1 MTTKEWLM
9 RGWEINTEINTLL
22 EEKEKAFAQACSV
35 TVPTD
40 RERVTTTRR
49 NTSEE
54 KFVRYSNEDYEKEID
69 RRIDELY
76 QIKLEILSAIGAVN
90 DSTLRKLLV
99 KRYLQFKTW
108 EQIAVEM
115 SYSWRQIVRLHG
127 KALQKI
133 KMS

>member
-1 MTTKEWLM
+1 MTAKEWLM

-22 EEKEKAFAQACSV
+22 EEKEKAFSQACSV
-35 TVPTD
+35 TAPTD
-40 RERVTTTRR
+40 RERVTTMRR

-76 QIKLEILSAIGAVN
+76 QIKLEILSAIGTVN

-115 SYSWRQIVRLHG
+115 NYSYMHVTRLHG
-127 KALQKI
+127 KALQEV
-133 KMS
+133 KML

>member
-1 MTTKEWLM
+1 MTTKKWLM
-9 RGWEINTEINTLL
+9 RGWEINKEINTLL
-22 EEKEKAFAQACSV
+22 EEKERAFALACSM
-35 TVPTD
+35 TAPTD
-40 RERVTTTRR
+40 HERVTTTRS
-49 NTSEE
+49 NTSED
-54 KFVRYSNEDYEKEID
+54 KFVRYADYEKEID

-76 QIKLEILSAIGAVN
+76 QIKLEILSAIELVN
-90 DSTLRKLLV
+90 DSTLRKLLI

-115 SYSWRQIVRLHG
+115 NYSWRQIVRLHG

>member
-1 MTTKEWLM
+1 MTAKEWLM

-22 EEKEKAFAQACSV
+22 EEKEKAFSQACSV
-35 TVPTD
+35 TAPTD

-76 QIKLEILSAIGAVN
+76 QIKLEILSAIGTVN

-115 SYSWRQIVRLHG
+115 NYSYMHVTRLHG
-127 KALQKI
+127 KALQEV
-133 KMS
+133 KML

>member
-9 RGWEINTEINTLL
+9 RGWEINEEINTLL
-22 EEKEKAFAQACSV
+22 DEKEEAFSRACSV
-35 TVPTD
+35 TAPTD
-40 RERVTTTRR
+40 PERVTTTRR
-49 NTSEE
+49 NTSED
-54 KFVRYSNEDYEKEID
+54 KFIKYSEYEYEKEID

-76 QIKLEILSAIGAVN
+76 RVKLEILSAIGAIN

-127 KALQKI
+127 KALQKV

>member
-1 MTTKEWLM
+1 MTAKEWLM

-22 EEKEKAFAQACSV
+22 EEKEKAFARACSV
-35 TVPTD
+35 TAPTD

-54 KFVRYSNEDYEKEID
+54 KFVRYADYEKEID

-76 QIKLEILSAIGAVN
+76 RVKREILSAIGAVN

-115 SYSWRQIVRLHG
+115 NYSYMHVTRLHG
-127 KALQKI
+127 KALQEV
-133 KMS
+133 KML

>member
-1 MTTKEWLM
+1 MTAKEWLM

-22 EEKEKAFAQACSV
+22 EEKEKAFSQACSV
-35 TVPTD
+35 TAPTD

-76 QIKLEILSAIGAVN
+76 QIKLEILSAIGTVN

-115 SYSWRQIVRLHG
+115 NYRYMHVTRLH
-127 KALQKI
+127 
-133 KMS
+133 

>member
-1 MTTKEWLM
+1 M

-22 EEKEKAFAQACSV
+22 EEKEKAFSQACSV
-35 TVPTD
+35 TAPTD

-76 QIKLEILSAIGAVN
+76 QIKLEILSAIGTVN

-115 SYSWRQIVRLHG
+115 NYSYMHVTRLHG
-127 KALQKI
+127 KALQEV
-133 KMS
+133 KML

>member
-9 RGWEINTEINTLL
+9 RGWEINKEINALL
-22 EEKEKAFAQACSV
+22 EEKERAFSHACSV
-35 TVPTD
+35 TAPTD
-40 RERVTTTRR
+40 REHVTTTRR
-49 NTSEE
+49 NTFEE
-54 KFVRYSNEDYEKEID
+54 KTVRYADYEKKID

-76 QIKLEILSAIGAVN
+76 QIKQEILSAIERVN
-90 DSTLRKLLV
+90 DYTLRKLLI

-115 SYSWRQIVRLHG
+115 NYSWRQIVRLHG
-127 KALQKI
+127 KALQKV